1 MLTEWLQPEVSLGE
15 RGRDHPHRTSSVP
28 SHIAEGLKVGGGG
41 GGGCHCV
48 KDDSFLCNE
57 RGREK
62 NEVTGHQD
70 SDSSAVE
77 ATFVSSS
84 VVC

>member
-1 MLTEWLQPEVSLGE
+1 MLTEWLQPEFSLGE
-15 RGRDHPHRTSSVP
+15 RGRDHSHRTSSVP
-28 SHIAEGLKVGGGG
+28 SHIAEGLKGGGARG
-41 GGGCHCV
+41 AVAIAV